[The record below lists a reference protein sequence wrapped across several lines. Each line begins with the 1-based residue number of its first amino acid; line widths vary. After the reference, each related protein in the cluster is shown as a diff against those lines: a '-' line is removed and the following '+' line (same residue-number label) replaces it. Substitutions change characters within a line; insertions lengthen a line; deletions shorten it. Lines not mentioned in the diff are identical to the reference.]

1 MYIYLYEQVQNTVCF
16 IYMACSHVQVLLP
29 RYVDV
34 IIWPCAVVSPPGV
47 QNCSNFRDLQCESL
61 LQLAISAATTQKEW
75 NPLQEQNG
83 FLRKNGAALYERHN
97 TPPSKYMTEP
107 RHRAFV
113 NGATTKWCE
122 NDACSV
128 ITTKCC
134 QCVLLAYHTL
144 LYNCCVLLFKFARM
158 FLIQLHGEFFLG
170 DGLQKSDVSENI
182 FAAFFR
188 RLYHTY
194 DCVLV
199 VALEI
204 CVMWLLLLIRPSA
217 TA

>member
-1 MYIYLYEQVQNTVCF
+1 MT
-16 IYMACSHVQVLLP
+16 CSHVQFLLP
-29 RYVDV
+29 QSIAV
-34 IIWPCAVVSPPGV
+34 IIWPYAVVSPPGV

-61 LQLAISAATTQKEW
+61 LQRAINEATTQKER
-75 NPLQEQNG
+75 NPLQEQES
-83 FLRKNGAALYERHN
+83 FLRTNGTTMYEQHDTRQVRY
-97 TPPSKYMTEP
+97 TTEI

-113 NGATTKWCE
+113 NGTTTKWRE
-122 NDACSV
+122 SGAYR
-128 ITTKCC
+128 IATIKFC

-144 LYNCCVLLFKFARM
+144 LYNCWVLLFTDASCRIIWWV
-158 FLIQLHGEFFLG
+158 LLG
-170 DGLQKSDVSENI
+170 WRIAEVWCFRDQNCGVSETI

-188 RLYHTY
+188 WLYDTS

-204 CVMWLLLLIRPSA
+204 CVMWLLLLIRLSA